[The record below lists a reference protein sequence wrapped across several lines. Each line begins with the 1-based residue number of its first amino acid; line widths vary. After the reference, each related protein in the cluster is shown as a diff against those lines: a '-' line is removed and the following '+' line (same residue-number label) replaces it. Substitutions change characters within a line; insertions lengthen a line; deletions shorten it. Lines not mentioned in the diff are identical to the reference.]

1 MDGKREEALRRWLN
15 QRHSQLNSGR
25 PRATYGTLIP
35 EATPETMSPFPGTM
49 SPTPESSFQVHRV
62 TVTVFREVDDFP
74 TVPRTT
80 LVPRDHISKHVS
92 HPHKGRV

>member
-1 MDGKREEALRRWLN
+1 MAYSETQLAHFRAGLRPGECGALV
-15 QRHSQLNSGR
+15 
-25 PRATYGTLIP
+25 P
-35 EATPETMSPFPGTM
+35 EASPETMPPFSGAM
-49 SPTPESSFQVHRV
+49 SPTPESSLQVHRV